1 MYVLSKKNCQN
12 ETLAN
17 RAKIRPIW
25 SPCFAILKSASRAK
39 KVAQCIFF
47 PEAMPKFGGYQ
58 QGESDWANFLLLG
71 GLFLWAFFSKIQN
84 EHKFLG
90 NALLGQC

>member
-1 MYVLSKKNCQN
+1 
-12 ETLAN
+12 
-17 RAKIRPIW
+17 
-25 SPCFAILKSASRAK
+25 
-39 KVAQCIFF
+39 
-47 PEAMPKFGGYQ
+47 MPKFGGYQ